1 MRISQD
7 HGPHQGQDAGRP
19 VRGRAGAALT
29 VLVALALLLTGC
41 SGGGN
46 DSASKPAKSA
56 ADADRVEPLAAAP
69 APKLP
74 VTVDSADG
82 KKVTIDSTDRIVP
95 LTGSLSEIVFT
106 LGFGKQVVARDITAT
121 FEQAEKLPVVTRA
134 HDVSAESVLSLKPTV
149 VLADTTTG
157 PAEAIDQIRSAGI
170 PLLVVEPAK
179 GLGDVGRRIDTVAEA
194 LGVPAAGTELKERTE
209 ARIAAVQKTIPDHA
223 DGKKP
228 RVAFLYL
235 RGSASVYLLGGAESG
250 ASSLLEA
257 AGAVDAGKT
266 SGLKKDFTAITSE
279 ALAKARARRD
289 PPDDQGVRLGG
300 RDGRSGEDPRHRG
313 DARRN
318 GPPGRHDRRRRAAEL
333 RPAHRP
339 GARGHRRAAVREG
352 RQGPVTT
359 SYEERADK
367 ARPDRGPSLSKEQSA
382 EAAPPGTEPTDAGA
396 AAKAAAPGEAAEAPP
411 APKSPRSKAFVLT
424 VGLSLALL
432 AGCLLSAAIGAYS
445 IPIGD
450 VLGSLQHR
458 IGLGGQP
465 LDRVGESVLW
475 NVRLPRV
482 VLALLVGASLGC
494 AGALMQGV
502 FGNPLAE
509 PGVIG
514 ISAGAAVG
522 AVASIALGLTFFGN
536 WTITVFAFIAGLGT
550 VLLVYTLSRS
560 GGRTEVV
567 TLILTG
573 IAVNAFAGALI
584 GLFIFFADNAQ
595 ITQITF
601 WQLGSL
607 SQATWPKVLAVLPC
621 ALAGLLI
628 APFYAR
634 KLDLLALGERP
645 ARHLGVDVERLRIT
659 LVLVVALLTA
669 AAVAVAGIISFVG
682 LLVPHLLRMANGPG
696 HRFLV
701 PGSALGG
708 ALVLVAGDLA
718 ARTVAAPA
726 ELPLGVLTALFGSPF
741 FFWLLRRTRRKQGGW
756 A

>member
-1 MRISQD
+1 M
-7 HGPHQGQDAGRP
+7 
-19 VRGRAGAALT
+19 
-29 VLVALALLLTGC
+29 
-41 SGGGN
+41 
-46 DSASKPAKSA
+46 
-56 ADADRVEPLAAAP
+56 
-69 APKLP
+69 
-74 VTVDSADG
+74 
-82 KKVTIDSTDRIVP
+82 
-95 LTGSLSEIVFT
+95 
-106 LGFGKQVVARDITAT
+106 
-121 FEQAEKLPVVTRA
+121 
-134 HDVSAESVLSLKPTV
+134 
-149 VLADTTTG
+149 
-157 PAEAIDQIRSAGI
+157 
-170 PLLVVEPAK
+170 
-179 GLGDVGRRIDTVAEA
+179 
-194 LGVPAAGTELKERTE
+194 
-209 ARIAAVQKTIPDHA
+209 
-223 DGKKP
+223 
-228 RVAFLYL
+228 
-235 RGSASVYLLGGAESG
+235 
-250 ASSLLEA
+250 
-257 AGAVDAGKT
+257 
-266 SGLKKDFTAITSE
+266 
-279 ALAKARARRD
+279 
-289 PPDDQGVRLGG
+289 
-300 RDGRSGEDPRHRG
+300 
-313 DARRN
+313 
-318 GPPGRHDRRRRAAEL
+318 
-333 RPAHRP
+333 
-339 GARGHRRAAVREG
+339 
-352 RQGPVTT
+352 TT
-359 SYEERADK
+359 SYEERADE
-367 ARPDRGPSLSKEQSA
+367 ARPGRGPSLSKEQPPETGGAA
-382 EAAPPGTEPTDAGA
+382 EAAGTGSGTGA
-396 AAKAAAPGEAAEAPP
+396 AAEGSSAEAPP
-411 APKSPRSKAFVLT
+411 VPKSPRNKAFVLT

-458 IGLGGQP
+458 MGLGGQP

-536 WTITVFAFIAGLGT
+536 WTITVFAFIAGLAT

>member
-1 MRISQD
+1 M
-7 HGPHQGQDAGRP
+7 
-19 VRGRAGAALT
+19 
-29 VLVALALLLTGC
+29 
-41 SGGGN
+41 
-46 DSASKPAKSA
+46 
-56 ADADRVEPLAAAP
+56 
-69 APKLP
+69 
-74 VTVDSADG
+74 
-82 KKVTIDSTDRIVP
+82 
-95 LTGSLSEIVFT
+95 
-106 LGFGKQVVARDITAT
+106 
-121 FEQAEKLPVVTRA
+121 
-134 HDVSAESVLSLKPTV
+134 
-149 VLADTTTG
+149 
-157 PAEAIDQIRSAGI
+157 
-170 PLLVVEPAK
+170 
-179 GLGDVGRRIDTVAEA
+179 
-194 LGVPAAGTELKERTE
+194 
-209 ARIAAVQKTIPDHA
+209 
-223 DGKKP
+223 
-228 RVAFLYL
+228 
-235 RGSASVYLLGGAESG
+235 
-250 ASSLLEA
+250 
-257 AGAVDAGKT
+257 
-266 SGLKKDFTAITSE
+266 
-279 ALAKARARRD
+279 
-289 PPDDQGVRLGG
+289 
-300 RDGRSGEDPRHRG
+300 
-313 DARRN
+313 
-318 GPPGRHDRRRRAAEL
+318 
-333 RPAHRP
+333 
-339 GARGHRRAAVREG
+339 
-352 RQGPVTT
+352 TT
-359 SYEERADK
+359 SYEERTGEPESA
-367 ARPDRGPSLSKEQSA
+367 GPKSA
-382 EAAPPGTEPTDAGA
+382 GPESTGPGTEVAPAKEDPGA
-396 AAKAAAPGEAAEAPP
+396 AADPKAAPR
-411 APKSPRSKAFVLT
+411 SPRSTAFVLT

-536 WTITVFAFIAGLGT
+536 WTITVFAFIAGLAT

-645 ARHLGVDVERLRIT
+645 ARHLGVDVERLRIL

-696 HRFLV
+696 HRFLI

>member
-1 MRISQD
+1 M
-7 HGPHQGQDAGRP
+7 
-19 VRGRAGAALT
+19 
-29 VLVALALLLTGC
+29 
-41 SGGGN
+41 
-46 DSASKPAKSA
+46 
-56 ADADRVEPLAAAP
+56 
-69 APKLP
+69 
-74 VTVDSADG
+74 
-82 KKVTIDSTDRIVP
+82 
-95 LTGSLSEIVFT
+95 
-106 LGFGKQVVARDITAT
+106 
-121 FEQAEKLPVVTRA
+121 
-134 HDVSAESVLSLKPTV
+134 
-149 VLADTTTG
+149 
-157 PAEAIDQIRSAGI
+157 
-170 PLLVVEPAK
+170 
-179 GLGDVGRRIDTVAEA
+179 
-194 LGVPAAGTELKERTE
+194 
-209 ARIAAVQKTIPDHA
+209 
-223 DGKKP
+223 
-228 RVAFLYL
+228 
-235 RGSASVYLLGGAESG
+235 
-250 ASSLLEA
+250 
-257 AGAVDAGKT
+257 
-266 SGLKKDFTAITSE
+266 
-279 ALAKARARRD
+279 
-289 PPDDQGVRLGG
+289 
-300 RDGRSGEDPRHRG
+300 
-313 DARRN
+313 
-318 GPPGRHDRRRRAAEL
+318 
-333 RPAHRP
+333 
-339 GARGHRRAAVREG
+339 
-352 RQGPVTT
+352 TT
-359 SYEERADK
+359 SYEERTGPVEKSPDGPGKGK
-367 ARPDRGPSLSKEQSA
+367 APASP
-382 EAAPPGTEPTDAGA
+382 PPGV
-396 AAKAAAPGEAAEAPP
+396 
-411 APKSPRSKAFVLT
+411 KSSRSTAYLLT

-432 AGCLLSAAIGAYS
+432 AGCLLSAAIGAYN
-445 IPIGD
+445 IPLGD
-450 VLGSLQHR
+450 VLSSVAHR
-458 IGLGGQP
+458 IGLGGQS

-482 VLALLVGASLGC
+482 ALAVLVGASLGC

-536 WTITVFAFIAGLGT
+536 WTITVFAFIAGLAT
-550 VLLVYTLSRS
+550 VLLVYALSRS

-628 APFYAR
+628 APFHSR

-645 ARHLGVDVERLRIT
+645 ARHLGVDVERLRIV

>member
-1 MRISQD
+1 M
-7 HGPHQGQDAGRP
+7 
-19 VRGRAGAALT
+19 
-29 VLVALALLLTGC
+29 
-41 SGGGN
+41 
-46 DSASKPAKSA
+46 
-56 ADADRVEPLAAAP
+56 
-69 APKLP
+69 
-74 VTVDSADG
+74 
-82 KKVTIDSTDRIVP
+82 
-95 LTGSLSEIVFT
+95 
-106 LGFGKQVVARDITAT
+106 
-121 FEQAEKLPVVTRA
+121 
-134 HDVSAESVLSLKPTV
+134 
-149 VLADTTTG
+149 TT
-157 PAEAIDQIRSAGI
+157 S
-170 PLLVVEPAK
+170 
-179 GLGDVGRRIDTVAEA
+179 
-194 LGVPAAGTELKERTE
+194 
-209 ARIAAVQKTIPDHA
+209 
-223 DGKKP
+223 
-228 RVAFLYL
+228 
-235 RGSASVYLLGGAESG
+235 
-250 ASSLLEA
+250 
-257 AGAVDAGKT
+257 
-266 SGLKKDFTAITSE
+266 
-279 ALAKARARRD
+279 
-289 PPDDQGVRLGG
+289 
-300 RDGRSGEDPRHRG
+300 
-313 DARRN
+313 
-318 GPPGRHDRRRRAAEL
+318 
-333 RPAHRP
+333 
-339 GARGHRRAAVREG
+339 
-352 RQGPVTT
+352 
-359 SYEERADK
+359 SYEERTEPAEKSPDGPAAD
-367 ARPDRGPSLSKEQSA
+367 AASRTSGASGASGASGSSRPPGPSGASR
-382 EAAPPGTEPTDAGA
+382 PPGASGA
-396 AAKAAAPGEAAEAPP
+396 SQAD
-411 APKSPRSKAFVLT
+411 SPRSRAYLLT
-424 VGLSLALL
+424 AGLALALL
-432 AGCLLSAAIGAYS
+432 AGCLLSAATGAYG
-445 IPIGD
+445 IPLGD
-450 VLGSLQHR
+450 ALSSVQHR
-458 IGLGGQP
+458 IGLGGQA

-482 VLALLVGASLGC
+482 ALAVLVGASLGC

-536 WTITVFAFIAGLGT
+536 WTITVCAFLAGLAT
-550 VLLVYTLSRS
+550 VLVVYALSRS

-628 APFYAR
+628 APFHSR
-634 KLDLLALGERP
+634 RLDLLALGERP
-645 ARHLGVDVERLRIT
+645 ARHLGVDVERLRIV

>member
-1 MRISQD
+1 M
-7 HGPHQGQDAGRP
+7 
-19 VRGRAGAALT
+19 
-29 VLVALALLLTGC
+29 
-41 SGGGN
+41 
-46 DSASKPAKSA
+46 
-56 ADADRVEPLAAAP
+56 
-69 APKLP
+69 
-74 VTVDSADG
+74 
-82 KKVTIDSTDRIVP
+82 
-95 LTGSLSEIVFT
+95 
-106 LGFGKQVVARDITAT
+106 
-121 FEQAEKLPVVTRA
+121 
-134 HDVSAESVLSLKPTV
+134 
-149 VLADTTTG
+149 
-157 PAEAIDQIRSAGI
+157 
-170 PLLVVEPAK
+170 
-179 GLGDVGRRIDTVAEA
+179 
-194 LGVPAAGTELKERTE
+194 
-209 ARIAAVQKTIPDHA
+209 
-223 DGKKP
+223 
-228 RVAFLYL
+228 
-235 RGSASVYLLGGAESG
+235 
-250 ASSLLEA
+250 
-257 AGAVDAGKT
+257 
-266 SGLKKDFTAITSE
+266 
-279 ALAKARARRD
+279 
-289 PPDDQGVRLGG
+289 
-300 RDGRSGEDPRHRG
+300 
-313 DARRN
+313 
-318 GPPGRHDRRRRAAEL
+318 
-333 RPAHRP
+333 
-339 GARGHRRAAVREG
+339 
-352 RQGPVTT
+352 TT
-359 SYEERADK
+359 SYEER
-367 ARPDRGPSLSKEQSA
+367 
-382 EAAPPGTEPTDAGA
+382 TEPVGKSRGKGAKGPKDADGTAGA
-396 AAKAAAPGEAAEAPP
+396 
-411 APKSPRSKAFVLT
+411 APKSPRSRAFVLT
-424 VGLSLALL
+424 AVLSLALL
-432 AGCLLSAAIGAYS
+432 AGCLLSAAIGAYN
-445 IPIGD
+445 IPLGD
-450 VLGSLQHR
+450 VLSSVQHR
-458 IGLGGQP
+458 IGLGGQA

-482 VLALLVGASLGC
+482 ALAVLVGASLGC

-536 WTITVFAFIAGLGT
+536 WTITVFAFVAGLAT
-550 VLLVYTLSRS
+550 VLLVYALSRS

-645 ARHLGVDVERLRIT
+645 ARHLGVDVERLRIV

-708 ALVLVAGDLA
+708 ALILVAGDLA

>member
-1 MRISQD
+1 MTASCEAPAKTA
-7 HGPHQGQDAGRP
+7 GPGAP
-19 VRGRAGAALT
+19 AAL
-29 VLVALALLLTGC
+29 
-41 SGGGN
+41 
-46 DSASKPAKSA
+46 P
-56 ADADRVEPLAAAP
+56 
-69 APKLP
+69 
-74 VTVDSADG
+74 
-82 KKVTIDSTDRIVP
+82 
-95 LTGSLSEIVFT
+95 
-106 LGFGKQVVARDITAT
+106 
-121 FEQAEKLPVVTRA
+121 
-134 HDVSAESVLSLKPTV
+134 
-149 VLADTTTG
+149 
-157 PAEAIDQIRSAGI
+157 
-170 PLLVVEPAK
+170 
-179 GLGDVGRRIDTVAEA
+179 
-194 LGVPAAGTELKERTE
+194 
-209 ARIAAVQKTIPDHA
+209 
-223 DGKKP
+223 
-228 RVAFLYL
+228 
-235 RGSASVYLLGGAESG
+235 
-250 ASSLLEA
+250 
-257 AGAVDAGKT
+257 
-266 SGLKKDFTAITSE
+266 
-279 ALAKARARRD
+279 RARRSTAVTLTA
-289 PPDDQGVRLGG
+289 GLT
-300 RDGRSGEDPRHRG
+300 
-313 DARRN
+313 
-318 GPPGRHDRRRRAAEL
+318 AAL
-333 RPAHRP
+333 
-339 GARGHRRAAVREG
+339 VI
-352 RQGPVTT
+352 
-359 SYEERADK
+359 
-367 ARPDRGPSLSKEQSA
+367 
-382 EAAPPGTEPTDAGA
+382 
-396 AAKAAAPGEAAEAPP
+396 
-411 APKSPRSKAFVLT
+411 
-424 VGLSLALL
+424 
-432 AGCLLSAAIGAYS
+432 GCLLSAGLGAYS
-445 IPIGD
+445 IPLGD
-450 VLGSLQHR
+450 VLASVQHR
-458 IGLGGQP
+458 IGLGGHA

-522 AVASIALGLTFFGN
+522 AVASIALGLSFFGN
-536 WTITVFAFIAGLGT
+536 WTITVCAFAAGLLT
-550 VLLVYTLSRS
+550 VLLVYALSRS

-607 SQATWPKVLAVLPC
+607 ARATWPKVLAVLPC
-621 ALAGLLI
+621 AALGLLI

-645 ARHLGVDVERLRIT
+645 ARHLGVDVERLRIV

-718 ARTVAAPA
+718 ARTVADPA

>member
-1 MRISQD
+1 PSTA
-7 HGPHQGQDAGRP
+7 P
-19 VRGRAGAALT
+19 
-29 VLVALALLLTGC
+29 
-41 SGGGN
+41 
-46 DSASKPAKSA
+46 ASSTAPAP
-56 ADADRVEPLAAAP
+56 ETPAAP
-69 APKLP
+69 AASRRSRTFL
-74 VTVDSADG
+74 
-82 KKVTIDSTDRIVP
+82 
-95 LTGSLSEIVFT
+95 LT
-106 LGFGKQVVARDITAT
+106 LGLTVA
-121 FEQAEKLPVVTRA
+121 
-134 HDVSAESVLSLKPTV
+134 
-149 VLADTTTG
+149 
-157 PAEAIDQIRSAGI
+157 
-170 PLLVVEPAK
+170 LVV
-179 GLGDVGRRIDTVAEA
+179 
-194 LGVPAAGTELKERTE
+194 
-209 ARIAAVQKTIPDHA
+209 
-223 DGKKP
+223 
-228 RVAFLYL
+228 
-235 RGSASVYLLGGAESG
+235 
-250 ASSLLEA
+250 
-257 AGAVDAGKT
+257 
-266 SGLKKDFTAITSE
+266 
-279 ALAKARARRD
+279 
-289 PPDDQGVRLGG
+289 
-300 RDGRSGEDPRHRG
+300 
-313 DARRN
+313 
-318 GPPGRHDRRRRAAEL
+318 
-333 RPAHRP
+333 
-339 GARGHRRAAVREG
+339 
-352 RQGPVTT
+352 
-359 SYEERADK
+359 
-367 ARPDRGPSLSKEQSA
+367 
-382 EAAPPGTEPTDAGA
+382 
-396 AAKAAAPGEAAEAPP
+396 
-411 APKSPRSKAFVLT
+411 
-424 VGLSLALL
+424 
-432 AGCLLSAAIGAYS
+432 GCLLSAAIGAYN
-445 IPIGD
+445 IPLGD
-450 VLGSLQHR
+450 VLSSVQHR
-458 IGLGGQP
+458 IGLGGQA

-522 AVASIALGLTFFGN
+522 AVASIALGLSFFGN
-536 WTITVFAFIAGLGT
+536 WTITVCAFVAGLAT
-550 VLLVYTLSRS
+550 VLLVYALSRS

-621 ALAGLLI
+621 AVAGLLI

-645 ARHLGVDVERLRIT
+645 ARHLGVDVERLRIV

-701 PGSALGG
+701 PASALGG
-708 ALVLVAGDLA
+708 GVILVAGDLA

-741 FFWLLRRTRRKQGGW
+741 FFWLLRRTRRRQGGW

>member
-1 MRISQD
+1 M
-7 HGPHQGQDAGRP
+7 
-19 VRGRAGAALT
+19 
-29 VLVALALLLTGC
+29 
-41 SGGGN
+41 
-46 DSASKPAKSA
+46 
-56 ADADRVEPLAAAP
+56 
-69 APKLP
+69 
-74 VTVDSADG
+74 
-82 KKVTIDSTDRIVP
+82 
-95 LTGSLSEIVFT
+95 
-106 LGFGKQVVARDITAT
+106 
-121 FEQAEKLPVVTRA
+121 
-134 HDVSAESVLSLKPTV
+134 
-149 VLADTTTG
+149 
-157 PAEAIDQIRSAGI
+157 
-170 PLLVVEPAK
+170 
-179 GLGDVGRRIDTVAEA
+179 
-194 LGVPAAGTELKERTE
+194 
-209 ARIAAVQKTIPDHA
+209 
-223 DGKKP
+223 
-228 RVAFLYL
+228 
-235 RGSASVYLLGGAESG
+235 
-250 ASSLLEA
+250 
-257 AGAVDAGKT
+257 
-266 SGLKKDFTAITSE
+266 
-279 ALAKARARRD
+279 
-289 PPDDQGVRLGG
+289 
-300 RDGRSGEDPRHRG
+300 
-313 DARRN
+313 
-318 GPPGRHDRRRRAAEL
+318 
-333 RPAHRP
+333 
-339 GARGHRRAAVREG
+339 
-352 RQGPVTT
+352 TT
-359 SYEERADK
+359 SYEERTGEPESTGTGSGAALSKDP
-367 ARPDRGPSLSKEQSA
+367 AAGVPLSKE
-382 EAAPPGTEPTDAGA
+382 APDGA
-396 AAKAAAPGEAAEAPP
+396 ADAKA

-450 VLGSLQHR
+450 VLASVQHR
-458 IGLGGQP
+458 IGIGGRP

-536 WTITVFAFIAGLGT
+536 WTITVFAFVAGLAT

-621 ALAGLLI
+621 AVAGLLI

-645 ARHLGVDVERLRIT
+645 ARHLGVDVERLRIL

-696 HRFLV
+696 HRFLI

>member
-1 MRISQD
+1 M
-7 HGPHQGQDAGRP
+7 
-19 VRGRAGAALT
+19 
-29 VLVALALLLTGC
+29 
-41 SGGGN
+41 
-46 DSASKPAKSA
+46 
-56 ADADRVEPLAAAP
+56 
-69 APKLP
+69 
-74 VTVDSADG
+74 
-82 KKVTIDSTDRIVP
+82 
-95 LTGSLSEIVFT
+95 
-106 LGFGKQVVARDITAT
+106 
-121 FEQAEKLPVVTRA
+121 
-134 HDVSAESVLSLKPTV
+134 
-149 VLADTTTG
+149 TT
-157 PAEAIDQIRSAGI
+157 S
-170 PLLVVEPAK
+170 
-179 GLGDVGRRIDTVAEA
+179 
-194 LGVPAAGTELKERTE
+194 
-209 ARIAAVQKTIPDHA
+209 
-223 DGKKP
+223 
-228 RVAFLYL
+228 
-235 RGSASVYLLGGAESG
+235 
-250 ASSLLEA
+250 
-257 AGAVDAGKT
+257 
-266 SGLKKDFTAITSE
+266 
-279 ALAKARARRD
+279 
-289 PPDDQGVRLGG
+289 
-300 RDGRSGEDPRHRG
+300 
-313 DARRN
+313 
-318 GPPGRHDRRRRAAEL
+318 
-333 RPAHRP
+333 
-339 GARGHRRAAVREG
+339 
-352 RQGPVTT
+352 
-359 SYEERADK
+359 SYEER
-367 ARPDRGPSLSKEQSA
+367 
-382 EAAPPGTEPTDAGA
+382 TEPAEKSPGGPAADAASRTSGA
-396 AAKAAAPGEAAEAPP
+396 SGASGASGSSGSSGSSKAN
-411 APKSPRSKAFVLT
+411 SPRSRAYLLSA
-424 VGLSLALL
+424 GLALALL
-432 AGCLLSAAIGAYS
+432 AGCLLSAATGAYG
-445 IPIGD
+445 IPLGD
-450 VLGSLQHR
+450 ALSSVQHR
-458 IGLGGQP
+458 IGLGGQA

-482 VLALLVGASLGC
+482 ALAVLVGASLGC

-522 AVASIALGLTFFGN
+522 AVASIALGLTFLGN
-536 WTITVFAFIAGLGT
+536 WTITVCAFLAGLAT
-550 VLLVYTLSRS
+550 VLVVYALSRS

-628 APFYAR
+628 APFHSR
-634 KLDLLALGERP
+634 RLDLLALGERP
-645 ARHLGVDVERLRIT
+645 ARHLGVDVERLRIV